1 MTTVISSDHLIG
13 SVPVGFGQREGT
25 TESNGIQYNNNNTK
39 EPFMFIKPTP
49 PQAFL
54 AECFDYE
61 PTTGALT
68 WKARP
73 RHHFLTESKWKR
85 HLSLDVGREAG
96 TLNTHGYRV
105 VRLTYGGSAGLFPV
119 HRVIWTLLN
128 GTDASV
134 VDHINGDRSDNRQAN
149 LRELSQSE
157 NVRKKAPVKGG
168 LRGAHYDKARGK
180 WLSQIRI
187 DGSQR
192 FLGRFDTEQE
202 AHEAYLARLETLK
215 GTP

>member
-1 MTTVISSDHLIG
+1 
-13 SVPVGFGQREGT
+13 
-25 TESNGIQYNNNNTK
+25 
-39 EPFMFIKPTP
+39 MFIKPTP

-54 AECFDYE
+54 AECFDYS
-61 PTTGALT
+61 PDIGALT

-73 RHHFLTESKWKR
+73 RTHFLTESKWKR

-128 GTDASV
+128 ATDASV
-134 VDHINGDRSDNRQAN
+134 VDHINGDRSDNRLTN

-157 NVRKKAPVKGG
+157 NVRKKAPAKDG
-168 LRGAHYDKARGK
+168 LRGAHFDKARGK
-180 WLSQIRI
+180 WLSQIRV
-187 DGSQR
+187 DGSQQ

-202 AHEAYLARLETLK
+202 AHEAYLTRLQTLK
-215 GTP
+215 RTP

>member
-1 MTTVISSDHLIG
+1 VSAQSNTG
-13 SVPVGFGQREGT
+13 SFNYKNTHE
-25 TESNGIQYNNNNTK
+25 NHGIQYNNNNKK

-54 AECFDYE
+54 AECFDYS
-61 PTTGALT
+61 PDTGALT

-73 RHHFLTESKWKR
+73 RTHFLTESKWKR

-96 TLNTHGYRV
+96 TLNANGYRV
-105 VRLTYGGSAGLFPV
+105 VRLTHGGTAGLFPV
-119 HRVIWTLLN
+119 HRVIWALLHAV
-128 GTDASV
+128 DASV
-134 VDHINGDRSDNRQAN
+134 VDHINGNRSDNRRAN

-157 NVRKKAPVKGG
+157 NVRKKAPVKAG
-168 LRGAHYDKARGK
+168 LRGAHYDKVRGK

-187 DGSQR
+187 DGRQQ

-202 AHEAYLARLETLK
+202 AHEAYLTRLQTLK
-215 GTP
+215 DTP